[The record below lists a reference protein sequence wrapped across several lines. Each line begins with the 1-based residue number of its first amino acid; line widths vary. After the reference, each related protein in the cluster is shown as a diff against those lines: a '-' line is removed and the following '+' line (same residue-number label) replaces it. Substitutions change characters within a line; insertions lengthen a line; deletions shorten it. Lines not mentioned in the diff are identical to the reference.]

1 MTRNIINWQRPS
13 SRRKGMGMIDAL
25 VDFIYQH
32 LGAELAV
39 FITSALPVVEVR
51 GAIPLGISLGLT
63 PFDTFVASVLGSMLP
78 VPFILLAIRR
88 IFQFL
93 RQFKPLGRLLD
104 RFRERTLRKGEQVQK
119 YGALGLVMFVGVPL
133 PGTGVWT
140 GSFIAV
146 LLNIP
151 FRWAL
156 PAIFL
161 GNLIAAVAVMIITQG
176 IAALF

>member
-1 MTRNIINWQRPS
+1 
-13 SRRKGMGMIDAL
+13 MIDAL
-25 VDFIYQH
+25 VEFIYQH

-51 GAIPLGISLGLT
+51 GAIPLGISLGLS
-63 PFDTFVASVLGSMLP
+63 PYDTFVASVAGSMLP

-93 RQFKPLGRLLD
+93 RRFKPLARLLD
-104 RFRERTLRKGEQVQK
+104 RLRERTLRKGRQVQK
-119 YGALGLVMFVGVPL
+119 YGAMGLVLYVGVPL

-140 GSFIAV
+140 GSFLAV

-156 PAIFL
+156 PAIL
-161 GNLIAAVAVMIITQG
+161 VGNLIAALAVMTITQG
-176 IAALF
+176 IAALI